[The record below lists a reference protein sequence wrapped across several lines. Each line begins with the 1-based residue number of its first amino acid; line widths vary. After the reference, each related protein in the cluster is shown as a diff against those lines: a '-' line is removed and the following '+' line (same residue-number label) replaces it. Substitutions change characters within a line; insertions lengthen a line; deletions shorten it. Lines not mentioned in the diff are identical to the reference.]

1 MPVAIPL
8 SRLPKH
14 VAAQAHHIDG
24 EDVVFF
30 DAPSFA
36 LSHAAA
42 VALSLVVI
50 AGAAW
55 SIFSVAHTDDDRLA
69 PLHWILIALLPVWAV
84 WLAVLAAR
92 FKRVFIVITN
102 RSALLLSASAAV
114 VAVDFAQIGNVDVF
128 QHSRCSCRPGSASLV
143 IKTHS
148 DETYTVHGLTQA
160 ERARDLL
167 LSSAIMATNIVTP
180 RKPQR

>member
-1 MPVAIPL
+1 MPTLIPL
-8 SRLPKH
+8 SRLPPH

-36 LSHAAA
+36 LSHVFAIVFSLA
-42 VALSLVVI
+42 VI
-50 AGAAW
+50 GGAAW
-55 SIFSVAHTDDDRLA
+55 AIFAIAHTDDDELA
-69 PLHWILIALLPVWAV
+69 GLHWTLIAIAPVWAV

-92 FKRVFIVITN
+92 FKKVFLVVTN
-102 RSALLLSASAAV
+102 RSALLSGTPSTAV
-114 VAVDFAQIGNVDVF
+114 VDFGQIRAVDVLPHGVL
-128 QHSRCSCRPGSASLV
+128 SCRSGAATLV

-148 DETYTVHGLTQA
+148 DETFAVSGLRQA

-180 RKPQR
+180 KRKPQR